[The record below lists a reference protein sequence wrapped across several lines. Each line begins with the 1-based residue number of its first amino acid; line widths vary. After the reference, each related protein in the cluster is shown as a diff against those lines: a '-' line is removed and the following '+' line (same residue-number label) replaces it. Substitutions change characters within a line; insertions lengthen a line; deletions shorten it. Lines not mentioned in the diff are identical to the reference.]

1 MPMSVEDKLY
11 LDRFNVHEEPHIKI
25 LNQETCRREC
35 MDQPCLSFCPANVYK
50 LEEGR
55 ISVAYEGCLECGSCR
70 IGCPHLNIEW
80 HFPTGGFGVRHK
92 FG

>member
-1 MPMSVEDKLY
+1 MSMSVEDKLF
-11 LDRFNVHEEPHIKI
+11 LDRFNVHDEPHIKI
-25 LNQETCRREC
+25 LNPETCLEEC
-35 MDQPCLSFCPANVYK
+35 SDQPCLFFCPASVYK

-80 HFPTGGFGVRHK
+80 HFPTGGYGVRHK